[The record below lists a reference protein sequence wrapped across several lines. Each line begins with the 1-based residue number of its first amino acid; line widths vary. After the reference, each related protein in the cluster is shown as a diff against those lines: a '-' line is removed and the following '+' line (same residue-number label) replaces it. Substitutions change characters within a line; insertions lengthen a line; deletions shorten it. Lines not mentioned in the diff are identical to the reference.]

1 MNVFED
7 LIVELKEENLLELT
21 VIDAEKKPNT
31 DKEKP
36 EAVDSKKAIDDV
48 TVSDAPENNAGDF
61 DPDVFNEIHET
72 DEPEV
77 GVLNDRNGE
86 TDGVEIEVVAA
97 PTQDEA
103 AKPHHVKQKKIRHGK
118 EFFKKRAVDEVA
130 SHQMVEHILTGVERE
145 YMKVVPKTFDDF
157 NAKKALHVFI
167 NIAENSNSEEH
178 KAAEFALMQETEAWG
193 LALLERDC
201 RIQVSLIRQ
210 YCENSKPVLSSQA
223 MLALARFYRNA
234 PYSESVRAKFDFVIT
249 RLFSRP
255 MEHDRRLCLFTRDEM
270 VAHVTKLYGEW
281 SSIPLYS
288 AEGDDS
294 NILLTGL
301 SFDEFATEAEQAG
314 SFDQLVESDFFG
326 RVRLFKESIS
336 ELFYE
341 PSVTASA
348 IESNVRIGNAYVNL
362 IVKERHKMDA
372 ASIQSKYADFN
383 DPSVSDAAGRTLDLA
398 EVLSGLTDEAIKAEE
413 ITEEDS
419 CDPVATVETE
429 TVEPKAAKVEIP
441 KVRGP
446 IVAQVIDG
454 FLSMNRWLLAVCLVL
469 LVISSTLYIYA
480 SFFMVEEKISTAGVT
495 NVELDSNPLFA
506 EHLKL
511 GRISG
516 DRFYGYLRESWN
528 VLPKEKRQEYLQK
541 LLQAGAEK
549 GYRTV
554 SLTSSDEKNA
564 GYASADRLEVY
575 MP

>member
-21 VIDAEKKPNT
+21 VIDADKKEKT
-31 DKEKP
+31 ETTKP
-36 EAVDSKKAIDDV
+36 EAGEASEESGQPPVF
-48 TVSDAPENNAGDF
+48 DAPEDEADSDSVELESF
-61 DPDVFNEIHET
+61 DQAAEAESVN
-72 DEPEV
+72 
-77 GVLNDRNGE
+77 
-86 TDGVEIEVVAA
+86 IEVVDLPSAEE
-97 PTQDEA
+97 P
-103 AKPHHVKQKKIRHGK
+103 AKAFPEKSKKVRHGK

-145 YMKVVPKTFDDF
+145 YMKAVPKTFDDF

-178 KAAEFALMQETEAWG
+178 KSAEFALMQETEAWG

-201 RIQVSLIRQ
+201 RIPASLIRQ
-210 YCENSKPVLSSQA
+210 YCEHSKPALSSQA

-255 MEHDRRLCLFTRDEM
+255 MEHDRRLCLFSRDEM
-270 VAHVTKLYGEW
+270 VGHVSKLYGEW

-288 AEGDDS
+288 ADS
-294 NILLTGL
+294 DESNVLLTGL
-301 SFDEFATEAEQAG
+301 SFEDFASEAERAP

-326 RVRLFKESIS
+326 RLRLFKESIS

-348 IESNVRIGNAYVNL
+348 IESNVRVGNACVNL
-362 IVKERHKMDA
+362 IVKERQKMDA
-372 ASIQSKYADFN
+372 ASIQSKYGDFN
-383 DPSVSDAAGRTLDLA
+383 DPSFSDAAGRTLDLA
-398 EVLSGLTDEAIKAEE
+398 EVLSGLTDEAMKAEE
-413 ITEEDS
+413 AAEEPDDSVITVDS
-419 CDPVATVETE
+419 EKAEPKIE
-429 TVEPKAAKVEIP
+429 TV
-441 KVRGP
+441 KVREP
-446 IVAQVIDG
+446 IVAQVIGG
-454 FLSMNRWLLAVCLVL
+454 FRTMNRWLLVVGAM
-469 LVISSTLYIYA
+469 LVIISGGLYIYSA
-480 SFFMVEEKISTAGVT
+480 FFMVDEQVSTAGVT
-495 NVELDSNPLFA
+495 NVELESNPLFA

-516 DRFYGYLRESWN
+516 DRFYGYLKESWN
-528 VLPKEKRQEYLQK
+528 ALPKEKRQEYLQK

-549 GYRTV
+549 NFRQV
-554 SLTSSDEKNA
+554 SLISSDGKTE
-564 GYASADRLEVY
+564 GFASPERIDVT